1 LLLSK
6 LFGVLKAGYQTQ
18 MVPSLAD
25 KAALVL
31 LFSPTSLTAG
41 VLDFSPYIR
50 YAACIRAAIT
60 VYLVKMRASIVI
72 QKFFRGYYW
81 RARAFASAMHPIA
94 VTNALYPGL
103 YDWSGDWTDEMRALF
118 SLWDRPWTLGNR
130 PYMAN
135 RMMSFHSYMY
145 NITSYKWMS

>member
-1 LLLSK
+1 
-6 LFGVLKAGYQTQ
+6 

-60 VYLVKMRASIVI
+60 VYLVKMRASIFI
-72 QKFFRGYYW
+72 QKFYRGYYW
-81 RARAFASAMHPIA
+81 RKTAFASALHPIA
-94 VTNALYPGL
+94 VANALYPG
-103 YDWSGDWTDEMRALF
+103 
-118 SLWDRPWTLGNR
+118 DRPWTLGNR
-130 PYMAN
+130 PYMAI

-145 NITSYKWMS
+145 NITSYQWIS

>member
-1 LLLSK
+1 
-6 LFGVLKAGYQTQ
+6 

-72 QKFFRGYYW
+72 QKFYRGYYW
-81 RARAFASAMHPIA
+81 RKTVFTIGEIWPPR
-94 VTNALYPGL
+94 VNALCPDS
-103 YDWSGDWTDEMRALF
+103 YDWSGDWDYEMWALF
-118 SLWDRPWTLGNR
+118 WMWDRPWDPRRR

-145 NITSYKWMS
+145 NITSYQWMS